1 MAETLKNKT
10 KMSCDIPNKNLYF
23 VDKEPMKECAICM
36 ELIKD
41 KDRTILKCGHEFHA
55 SCMIENVVSSNN
67 TCPLCR
73 EEVGKKPESRPKFTS
88 GLMRIFIQNEFNSL
102 KVSPYM
108 SAFMDKMGK
117 KNLWKKASLEERAL
131 MSEEFIYMLSMFGMR
146 LGGQV
151 HNWIEEGDARM
162 EAPEDMEEE
171 IFTLP
176 MSSYVDVGPPGAE
189 EEKDEYDESDDP
201 DMPELVD
208 PSDEEND
215 EENDR
220 DSRYTENDVR
230 SLSSDSQFS
239 IPSFYLGENDEEE
252 IEPINLQPLFD
263 DSLFEDY
270 VNTPISINANI
281 AAWRDSFESE
291 IEYETEQEYTYTGWV
306 ESTERILER
315 MMANNGVLDYF
326 PHNEPGESV
335 YFIERI
341 RRNEWL
347 YYNLIDASIEEIMW
361 PIGGPGHRPLFNRQ
375 QAWAIFGEILRYHT
389 EGFES

>member
-1 MAETLKNKT
+1 MSCDIPNKT
-10 KMSCDIPNKNLYF
+10 KMCCDIPNKNLYF

-73 EEVGKKPESRPKFTS
+73 EKVGKKPESRPKFTS

-117 KNLWKKASLEERAL
+117 KDLWKKASLEERAL

-208 PSDEEND
+208 ASNEEND

-220 DSRYTENDVR
+220 YTDNDIH

-252 IEPINLQPLFD
+252 IEPINLQPLFEE
-263 DSLFEDY
+263 S
-270 VNTPISINANI
+270 
-281 AAWRDSFESE
+281 RDTGE
-291 IEYETEQEYTYTGWV
+291 IEEGIVV
-306 ESTERILER
+306 ESTEHILER

-341 RRNEWL
+341 RGNEWL
-347 YYNLIDASIEEIMW
+347 YHNLIDASIEEIMW
-361 PIGGPGHRPLFNRQ
+361 PIGGPGHRPLFNRE

>member
-117 KNLWKKASLEERAL
+117 KDLWKKASLEERAL

-162 EAPEDMEEE
+162 EAPEDMEGET
-171 IFTLP
+171 FTLP

-189 EEKDEYDESDDP
+189 EEKDEYYEESDDP
-201 DMPELVD
+201 DMPELLD

-239 IPSFYLGENDEEE
+239 IPSFNNGENDEEE
-252 IEPINLQPLFD
+252 IEPINLQPLF
-263 DSLFEDY
+263 EDI
-270 VNTPISINANI
+270 VNMSGSDVV
-281 AAWRDSFESE
+281 AALRRSFESE
-291 IEYETEQEYTYTGWV
+291 TEYEMSEQYIHADWVYTGWV
-306 ESTERILER
+306 ETTEHILQTMSE
-315 MMANNGVLDYF
+315 NNAVIDCF
-326 PHNEPGESV
+326 PHNDPGGTT

-341 RRNEWL
+341 RGNQWL
-347 YYNLIDASIEEIMW
+347 YYNLADATIEEIMW
-361 PIGGPGHRPLFNRQ
+361 PYGGPGARPLFSQQ
-375 QAWAIFGEILRYHT
+375 QAEAIFGEILRYHT
-389 EGFES
+389 EGLVS